1 MSAFHHHR
9 HLHQCIIYYFLS
21 PPPPPSSY
29 LAKRTI
35 PFHTTKLCMNR
46 EVIESYDPYSMY
58 YTNKLSSASGKPVCR
73 YALGGAARSVQPQS
87 LPSTYRDL
95 ISHLEHFDSND
106 LTTTTTTSTAAP
118 FYFYY
123 NPHRYPAFLSGVRDV
138 FDKNDGDG
146 STPQQKVWDRR
157 DIFIASGGTDRTP
170 LGLDQRLEDALVH
183 SGGKYLD
190 AFVLEYVCPDE
201 LTHDNQQLGS
211 ELEHAI
217 EHVHK
222 MKEMGKVRY
231 VMASTHS
238 HVVGSI
244 LVSSTTTTA
253 ERCSS
258 EGTSTVPALDALMLR
273 YNMAH
278 RSAAECLSLPAAL
291 ENGIPVVAFTTTRW
305 NRLQEVSADIPSGHL
320 SQIRPTT
327 ADCIK
332 FALNHPSVEIV
343 LHSAR
348 DDEELMEAMLP
359 IISKSS
365 QSSASVEKMTDWL
378 SEDELRLW
386 RAYGNDEVAWNAG
399 DGFDEYPDEIAL

>member
-1 MSAFHHHR
+1 M
-9 HLHQCIIYYFLS
+9 
-21 PPPPPSSY
+21 
-29 LAKRTI
+29 TI

-95 ISHLEHFDSND
+95 ISHLDNCDAIEP
-106 LTTTTTTSTAAP
+106 TTNTTSTAAP

-146 STPQQKVWDRR
+146 TNPEQKVGDRR

-244 LVSSTTTTA
+244 LASSTTTTA

-359 IISKSS
+359 IINKSS

-399 DGFDEYPDEIAL
+399 DGFDEYPDEISL